1 VQYNCTVC
9 LLQIYTNLLYKKNF
23 HFYLVLIIIC
33 VILRH
38 KALVDKIKRQAV
50 KIYINPLSMII
61 NTEYKQTELSE
72 RKTVIL
78 STSV

>member
-1 VQYNCTVC
+1 M
-9 LLQIYTNLLYKKNF
+9 QIYTNLLYKKIF

-38 KALVDKIKRQAV
+38 KALVDKIKRQEV

>member
-1 VQYNCTVC
+1 M
-9 LLQIYTNLLYKKNF
+9 QIYTNLLYKKIF
-23 HFYLVLIIIC
+23 HFYLVLIIIY

>member
-1 VQYNCTVC
+1 MQYVCTVC
-9 LLQIYTNLLYKKNF
+9 LLQIYTNLLYKKIF

-38 KALVDKIKRQAV
+38 KALVDKIERQAE
-50 KIYINPLSMII
+50 KIYLL
-61 NTEYKQTELSE
+61 TLLQTKKKSSLKSE
-72 RKTVIL
+72 KVIL